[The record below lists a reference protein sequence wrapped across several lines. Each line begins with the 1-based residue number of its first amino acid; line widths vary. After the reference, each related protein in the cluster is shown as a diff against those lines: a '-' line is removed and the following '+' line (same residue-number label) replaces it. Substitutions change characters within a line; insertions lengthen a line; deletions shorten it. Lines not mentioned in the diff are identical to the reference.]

1 MEGKKKDLYWI
12 KSAVL
17 TVLQS
22 MSGVL
27 LGFGSFYMLVRLLTK
42 YEFGAWTLFTATTT
56 ILEFIRNGLVQSALI
71 KYLSGA
77 SDEERPKI
85 ISASVTISGALT
97 ILFIIINYSLAAFL
111 SHLWKL
117 PELVPM
123 LMLYTLVFI
132 FSGLLTQFQSVE
144 QSGLKFQ
151 GIFVSTLIRQG
162 GLFLY
167 ILLAWLGF
175 TKLTLINL
183 VYVQV
188 ISTLISAIISYLFVR
203 DRFQMAWA
211 WQKDWMLKLF
221 HYGKY
226 AFGTTISAMLSNTID
241 QMMLGGIISAASAG
255 AYNVAVRITN
265 LVEIPTSSIATIVFP
280 QSASRMASEGKEAVK
295 YLYEKSVGAVL
306 AILLPGLIV
315 LFFFAGYIVEI
326 IAGQTYADTIPVLRV
341 TVLYCLLIPYGRQF
355 GTVLDSMGKPK
366 LTFIIVLI
374 SGSCNA
380 LLNYLFIKKY
390 GVMGA
395 AWATLASNV
404 VGFVIAQIILKREL
418 NINLKNTWV
427 YAFGFYP
434 EMYNKYIKPIFIKA

>member
-1 MEGKKKDLYWI
+1 MEEKKKDLYWF

-27 LGFGSFYMLVRLLTK
+27 LGFGSFYMLVRLLSK
-42 YEFGAWTLFTATTT
+42 YEFGAWTLFIATTT

-71 KYLSGA
+71 KFLSGA
-77 SDEERPKI
+77 AIEERPKI
-85 ISASVTISGALT
+85 ISASFTISGTLT
-97 ILFIIINYSLAAFL
+97 VAFVILNVCCAGFL

-117 PELVPM
+117 PELVSM
-123 LMLYTLVFI
+123 LLLYNFVFI
-132 FSGLLTQFQSVE
+132 FSGFLTQFQSVE
-144 QSGLKFQ
+144 QSGFQ
-151 GIFVSTLIRQG
+151 FKGIFISTIIRQG

-167 ILLAWLGF
+167 ILVAYLGY

-183 VYVQV
+183 VYVQ
-188 ISTLISAIISYLFVR
+188 IASTFISAIISYSYVR
-203 DRFQMAWA
+203 KTFTMALA
-211 WQKDWMLKLF
+211 WQKEWMLKLF

-226 AFGTTISAMLSNTID
+226 AFGTTISAMLSNSID
-241 QMMLGGIISAASAG
+241 QMMLGGIMSAASAG

-280 QSASRMASEGKEAVK
+280 QSASRMEKQGKEAVK

-306 AILLPGLIV
+306 AILLPGLII

-326 IAGQTYADTIPVLRV
+326 IAGQTYANTIPVLRV

-374 SGSCNA
+374 TGTSNA
-380 LLNYLFIKKY
+380 ILNYLLIKKM

-395 AWATLASNV
+395 AWATLSSNV
-404 VGFVIAQIILKREL
+404 IGFVIAQIILKREL
-418 NINLKNTWV
+418 NIRLKNTWI
-427 YAFGFYP
+427 YAFAFYP
-434 EMYNKYIKPIFIKA
+434 EMYNKYLKPIFIKP